1 MRLYFFH
8 FYPNKILM
16 RVICTKKL
24 FVLVAVF
31 FAFLAAG
38 CAHNVNRPLP
48 LGQQEVASPSQSVLP
63 SSGEEQPLQEE
74 EPVTIADPLEPF
86 NRAMYLF
93 NDKFYFWLLK
103 PVAQGYSTV
112 VPEGARISVENFFFN
127 VEFPIRF
134 VNYLLQ
140 ADLRDAATELGR
152 FGVNTTIGIA
162 GFFDPASSKVFDLPK
177 QDTDMGL
184 TLASY
189 GIGHG
194 FYIDWPVLGPSSPR
208 DTIGKAGDY
217 FLYLD
222 SYISPW
228 YVSLGIRG
236 YEEVNAT
243 SLAIGDYESLKEAA
257 LDPYV
262 ALRDAYVQHRQKG
275 IRGRKSEPEPVNP
288 QTE

>member
-1 MRLYFFH
+1 MA
-8 FYPNKILM
+8 
-16 RVICTKKL
+16 
-24 FVLVAVF
+24 VL

-38 CAHNVNRPLP
+38 CAHNVNRPP
-48 LGQQEVASPSQSVLP
+48 SLGQQEVASPSQSVLP

-86 NRAMYLF
+86 NRAMFLF

-103 PVAQGYSTV
+103 PVAHGYGTV

-152 FGVNTTIGIA
+152 FGVNTTIGIS

-184 TLASY
+184 TFASW

-208 DTIGKAGDY
+208 DTVGKAGDY
-217 FLYLD
+217 FLYPV

-228 YVSLGIRG
+228 YASMGIRG

-243 SLAIGDYESLKEAA
+243 SLTIGDYESLKEAA

-262 ALRDAYVQHRQKG
+262 ALRDAYVQYRQKG
-275 IRGRKSEPEPVNP
+275 IRERRSEPEPVNP